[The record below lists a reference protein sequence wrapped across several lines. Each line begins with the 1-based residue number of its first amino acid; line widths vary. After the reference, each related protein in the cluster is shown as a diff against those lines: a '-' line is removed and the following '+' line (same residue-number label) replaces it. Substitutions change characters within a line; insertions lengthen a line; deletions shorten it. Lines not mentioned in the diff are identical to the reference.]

1 MKTRRDF
8 RACPGGFIVGS
19 AKRTR
24 RGGFKVDSGEIEL
37 NSQTT
42 RSTSG
47 AAEHRSRSASDHR
60 SPSAQRGR
68 ADTGLKLR
76 SILDR
81 VESRIG
87 ADQFERYFDGQ
98 TRVRLEGDVLEVVLP
113 TPYLAQMIDRRF
125 GQTLRDACA
134 EVAPT
139 VSVTMSVDRDAFPAD
154 QAPVKEPS
162 VRPATKSGAAPSA
175 GSANGAGGKFS
186 FANFIVGQSNRLAHA
201 AAVRLAEEEGAGSIF
216 VHGICGVGKT
226 HLLQALLHHYQLRHP
241 KALVRYTTAEAFTN
255 EFIAAVRSN
264 KVENFRKSYRRVSL
278 LCIDDVH
285 FIAGKDATQTE
296 LLHTLDSVGL
306 DGAKIALASDEPP
319 REIRKLNEKLV
330 SRFMSGIVARVDTPD
345 PELREKLV
353 RQLAHR
359 RSMKIEDAAI
369 KIIADRSA
377 RSVGSLGGYGGS
389 VRELEG
395 LMMQVEAVHRLL
407 PEFSNNGSVGAILV
421 RKAFGMQESDLGAG
435 AGRGVRRPI
444 AIESVIDEVCRAL
457 TVDLDR
463 LMGKGRHKR
472 VVLARS
478 MIAFLARKLTTMSFP
493 EIARAM
499 GRPNHSTVI
508 TAQRR
513 LEKELTGNP
522 EAALGIELC
531 PANPS
536 CGLRELTEH
545 LTSLIHKGNQPS

>member
-1 MKTRRDF
+1 MKLDGDTL
-8 RACPGGFIVGS
+8 
-19 AKRTR
+19 
-24 RGGFKVDSGEIEL
+24 EI
-37 NSQTT
+37 
-42 RSTSG
+42 
-47 AAEHRSRSASDHR
+47 
-60 SPSAQRGR
+60 
-68 ADTGLKLR
+68 
-76 SILDR
+76 
-81 VESRIG
+81 
-87 ADQFERYFDGQ
+87 
-98 TRVRLEGDVLEVVLP
+98 VLP
-113 TPYLAQMIDRRF
+113 TPYLAQMTERRF
-125 GQTLRDACA
+125 GETLRGACS
-134 EVAPT
+134 EVAPS
-139 VSVTMSVDRDAFPAD
+139 VSVKIYDNRDAFPEQQLAEGKAD
-154 QAPVKEPS
+154 S
-162 VRPATKSGAAPSA
+162 RPAVKSELQLPSKAPPSNVA
-175 GSANGAGGKFS
+175 KFS

-201 AAVRLAEEEGAGSIF
+201 AAVRLAEEDGSASIF
-216 VHGICGVGKT
+216 IHGICGVGKT
-226 HLLQALLHHYQLRHP
+226 HLLHALLHHFQLRNP

-255 EFIAAVRSN
+255 EFLTALRNN
-264 KVENFRKSYRRVSL
+264 KVDQFRKSYRRVSL

-285 FIAGKDATQTE
+285 FLTGKDATQTE
-296 LLHTLDSVGL
+296 LLHTLDTVGL

-319 REIRKLNEKLV
+319 RDIKKLNEKLV

-359 RSMKIEDAAI
+359 RSMKIEDAAVA
-369 KIIADRSA
+369 IIADRSA
-377 RSVGSLGGYGGS
+377 RAVGSLGGYGGS

-407 PEFSNNGSVGAILV
+407 PEFSNNGSIGAILV
-421 RKAFGMQESDLGAG
+421 RKAFGMQESDVSGIG
-435 AGRGVRRPI
+435 SRHVRRPI

-457 TVDLDR
+457 SVDLDR

-513 LEKELTGNP
+513 LEKDLNANP
-522 EAALGIELC
+522 DAPLGPELC

-536 CGLRELTEH
+536 CGLRDLAEQLTA
-545 LTSLIHKGNQPS
+545 LIHRGNQHG